1 MKRVVT
7 GLLLL
12 LLAGATAWWGWRR
25 FGPQPVP
32 PVAAKPAAPVDLA
45 KHDGETLDF
54 SSGKPV
60 VKDSPADK
68 AALDKAAKEMAEAA
82 KDVTFEAPKKM
93 AEPPPAP
100 PAKK

>member
-25 FGPQPVP
+25 FGPQPAP
-32 PVAAKPAAPVDLA
+32 PVDLA

-54 SSGKPV
+54 SSGQPV

-82 KDVTFEAPKKM
+82 KDVTFEAPKKK